1 MESLDTSLAWLM
13 AGDPAI
19 RWQTMRDLLDETP
32 AAWQAEQQRTLTEGW
47 GSRLLACQNPDGGW
61 GKGVYSPK
69 WTSTTYTLLTLQ
81 NMGIPRSSTAA
92 QLGTQV
98 MLREM
103 LGETRDAAFE
113 KQLAECDRCIVG
125 MLLLLA
131 VTFESDAARIT
142 AMLENLLAERMPDG
156 GWNCRKRHRP
166 SPHHS
171 SFNTTINVLEGLRA
185 ALEMERCGALAGAVR
200 AAEQDALGLLLQHR
214 LFRSDKTG
222 TIIRPEFT
230 LLAYPY
236 RWHYNVLRALAFF
249 AQAGAERDP
258 RLQEAIDLLRARQ
271 GPDGRWRNQKKFSG
285 LSFFELEMGR
295 EPSRMLTL
303 QALRVLRWWSP
314 EEFG

>member
-1 MESLDTSLAWLM
+1 
-13 AGDPAI
+13 
-19 RWQTMRDLLDETP
+19 
-32 AAWQAEQQRTLTEGW
+32 
-47 GSRLLACQNPDGGW
+47 
-61 GKGVYSPK
+61 
-69 WTSTTYTLLTLQ
+69 
-81 NMGIPRSSTAA
+81 
-92 QLGTQV
+92 
-98 MLREM
+98 
-103 LGETRDAAFE
+103 
-113 KQLAECDRCIVG
+113 
-125 MLLLLA
+125 
-131 VTFESDAARIT
+131 
-142 AMLENLLAERMPDG
+142 
-156 GWNCRKRHRP
+156 
-166 SPHHS
+166 
-171 SFNTTINVLEGLRA
+171 
-185 ALEMERCGALAGAVR
+185 MERCGALAGAVR